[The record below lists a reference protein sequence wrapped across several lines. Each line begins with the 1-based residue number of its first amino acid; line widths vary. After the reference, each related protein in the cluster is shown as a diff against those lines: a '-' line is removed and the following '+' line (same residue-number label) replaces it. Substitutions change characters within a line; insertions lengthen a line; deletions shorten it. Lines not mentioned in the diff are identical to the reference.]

1 MVHIGAEGLDDV
13 VEIAVK
19 IEMVR
24 VDIEDDGEGRI
35 VIEDIRLEFA
45 RLGDEIFASAD
56 EDITANFVE
65 IPADEN
71 GGIGVGV
78 DENFG
83 NHAGRRALAVRA
95 GDGDGVYVIAHERTE
110 ENAATDDGHTRFSS
124 GDEFFVVVRDG
135 VGVDDEIGTLDI
147 VTALADDDV
156 DAALAEHLGMFIFFA
171 IRTGH
176 VIVLRIEQCRNPRH
190 RDTADADKVDMRVFF
205 LIHFKGKQR
214 DTSSHLSSFNLFYGK
229 EICILSH

>member
-1 MVHIGAEGLDDV
+1 MIHIGAESLDDV

-35 VIEDIRLEFA
+35 VIEDIRLKFT
-45 RLGDEIFASAD
+45 RFGDEVFATAD
-56 EDITANFVE
+56 KHIAANFVE

-78 DENFG
+78 DENFR

-95 GDGDGVYVIAHERTE
+95 GDGDGVYVIAHERAE
-110 ENAATDDGHTRFSS
+110 ENAAAHDGHTRFSC
-124 GDEFFVVVRDG
+124 GDEFFIVVRDG
-135 VGVDDEIGTLDI
+135 VGVDDEIGILNI
-147 VTALADDDV
+147 VTALADDQV
-156 DAALAEHLGMFIFFA
+156 DAALAEHLGMFVLLA

-176 VIVLRIEQCRNPRH
+176 EIVLRIEQRRNSRH
-190 RDTADADKVDMRVFF
+190 GHSADADKVNVRVAF
-205 LIHFKGKQR
+205 LIHFKCKQR
-214 DTSSHLSSFNLFYGK
+214 DTSSHLSSINLFYGK